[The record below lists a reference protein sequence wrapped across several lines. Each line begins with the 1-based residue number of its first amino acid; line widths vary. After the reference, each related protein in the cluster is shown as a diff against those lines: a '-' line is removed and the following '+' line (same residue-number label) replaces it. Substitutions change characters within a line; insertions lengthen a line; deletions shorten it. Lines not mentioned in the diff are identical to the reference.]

1 MTLQQPTSRP
11 EGGLLADA
19 PHQSDASED
28 PTASE
33 VLFDAPDGED
43 GEAEEVELALTVAE
57 GGERLDK
64 WLAAQL
70 PERSRSEVQRWIEA
84 GRATLRGRVLKASHR
99 VTAGETIAVI
109 VPAPEDYTVEPEPI
123 PLVVLYEDADLL
135 VVDKPAGMVVHP
147 AAGNWHGTLVN
158 AVLYHCPD
166 LAGVGGA
173 RRPGIVHRLDK
184 DTSGVIVVAKNDA
197 AHRALQAQFKARQV
211 YKTYLALVFGLM
223 TPAQGEINAAI
234 GRDVRDRKR
243 MAVVPLS
250 QGRPAVTRYETL
262 DVFKSSATG
271 ERLALLSCQ
280 PLTGRTHQI
289 RVHLAHVRHPIV
301 GDETY
306 GGRRRAPA
314 PCPRQFLHAHR
325 LRFRLPATSEE
336 VEFTAP
342 LPPDLQSVLEHLA

>member
-1 MTLQQPTSRP
+1 M
-11 EGGLLADA
+11 
-19 PHQSDASED
+19 
-28 PTASE
+28 ASE
-33 VLFDAPDGED
+33 VLFDAPDGEE
-43 GEAEEVELALTVAE
+43 GEAEEIELVLTAAE

-70 PERSRSEVQRWIEA
+70 PDRSRAEVQRWIDA
-84 GRATLRGRVLKASHR
+84 GRATLRGRPLKASYR
-99 VTAGETIAVI
+99 VAAGDAIAVS
-109 VPAPEDYTVEPEPI
+109 VPAPEDYAVEPEPI
-123 PLVVLYEDADLL
+123 PLAVLYEDDDLL

-166 LAGVGGA
+166 LEGVGGA

-184 DTSGVIVVAKNDA
+184 DTSGVILVAKNDA

-211 YKTYLALVFGLM
+211 HKTYLALVFGQL

-243 MAVVPLS
+243 MAVVPHA

-262 DVFKSSATG
+262 DIFKSPATG
-271 ERLALLSCQ
+271 ERLSLLSCQ

-289 RVHLAHVRHPIV
+289 RVHLAHIKHPIV
-301 GDETY
+301 GDEMY
-306 GGRRRAPA
+306 GGRRRSPVV
-314 PCPRQFLHAHR
+314 CPRQFLHAHR
-325 LRFRLPATSEE
+325 LRFRLPATGED

-342 LPPDLQSVLEHLA
+342 LPDDLQRVLERLK